1 MKMKA
6 KINFYDC
13 DDKDDYFVRAEW
25 IILDKNNKL
34 IKIILIE
41 FQ

>member
-6 KINFYDC
+6 KNKFYDC
-13 DDKDDYFVRAEW
+13 DDKDDYFAEW
-25 IILDKNNKL
+25 IISGWNNKL

-41 FQ
+41 FQW